1 MDEIRPDLVD
11 ELLKGYE
18 KPEDII
24 GENGLLKRLTKAL
37 LERAMNAELTNHL
50 GYEKHDPAG
59 NNSGN
64 SRNGTTSKTVKG
76 DFGEIVVETPRD
88 RNGTF
93 DPRILGKHQTRFD
106 GFDEKILSMYARG
119 MTTREIQ
126 GHLQEVYGVEVSP
139 TLISDVTDAVLDEVK
154 AWQNRPL
161 EPVYGVVYLDA
172 LYVKMRHE
180 GRVENRA
187 VYVAIGID
195 LEGRKEVL
203 GLWSSGNEGAK
214 FWLGVLTELRNRGV
228 KDILIVC
235 VDGLKGFPQAIET
248 VFPEARVQLCIV
260 HMVRA
265 SLNYVSWKERKFVAA
280 ELKAIYRAAT
290 ERQAAKELDEFMAK
304 WGSKYQAIGKLWKEN
319 WDRVT
324 PFFDF
329 PAEVRKMI
337 YTTNAVESLH
347 MSLRKIIKT
356 RGSFPS
362 EEAALKL
369 LYLALRNASA
379 KWEAIQHWKQALNQF
394 EMLWGD
400 RIRAAMGRA

>member
-1 MDEIRPDLVD
+1 MDEIKPGLVD

-24 GENGLLKRLTKAL
+24 GENGLLKRLTRAL
-37 LERAMNAELTNHL
+37 LERALNAELTHHL

-59 NNSGN
+59 HNSGN
-64 SRNGTTSKTVKG
+64 SRNGVSSKTVKG
-76 DFGEIVVETPRD
+76 EFGEIVVETPRD
-88 RNGTF
+88 RNGSF
-93 DPRILGKHQTRFD
+93 EPRILGKHQTRWD
-106 GFDEKILSMYARG
+106 GFDDKILSLYARG

-126 GHLQEVYGVEVSP
+126 AHLREMYGVEVSP

-161 EPVYGVVYLDA
+161 EAIYGVVYLDA

-203 GLWSSGNEGAK
+203 GLWTSGNEGAK
-214 FWLGVLTELRNRGV
+214 FWLGVLTEMKNRGV
-228 KDILIVC
+228 KDILIAC

-265 SLNYVSWKERKFVAA
+265 SLNYVNWKERKFVAA
-280 ELKAIYRAAT
+280 DLKGVYRAAT
-290 ERQAAKELDEFMAK
+290 ERQAAKELEEFIAK
-304 WGSKYQAIGKLWKEN
+304 WGGKYQAIGKLWKEN

-379 KWEAIQHWKQALNQF
+379 KWEIVQHWKQALNQF

-400 RIRAAMGRA
+400 RIRAATGRA